1 MQAQMMPTVEG
12 GEPKITREKA
22 REIFLYSEERK
33 MESMKTIMSSGR
45 MNQADPMEGM
55 MDMMVEQAKLSDE
68 MFEKYGVDE
77 DDFNAAMVRYNL
89 MNDPEI

>member
-1 MQAQMMPTVEG
+1 
-12 GEPKITREKA
+12 
-22 REIFLYSEERK
+22 

-89 MNDPEI
+89 MNDPEIQRTIMANMQKLGLGGFGGGGFGMN